1 MAGSFDLNFLMNSAS
16 FLLTSSFVVQ
26 PGIKVKLPKAASGQ
40 QDDSDKIFLTVT
52 KSEQIYLN
60 SKSINRRDLGTQLRR
75 LLQEKE
81 DKLVVIR
88 ADKDLSLEATIRIVV
103 NFLVIFAPFTFA
115 YKFPTY
121 RLNFSGRVNLGI
133 WNSLA
138 NRSF

>member
-1 MAGSFDLNFLMNSAS
+1 MVMFSTISLTDIVLLLLIF

-60 SKSINRRDLGTQLRR
+60 NKSINRRDLGTQLRQ

-88 ADKDLSLEATIRIVV
+88 ADKDLSLEATIEIVDT
-103 NFLVIFAPFTFA
+103 A
-115 YKFPTY
+115 K
-121 RLNFSGRVNLGI
+121 
-133 WNSLA
+133 LA
-138 NRSF
+138 GAERFMIATEPGL